1 MPNSTEM
8 IPRADESATASPPQ
22 TAQKATSW
30 SGMLLAALGAVASL
44 LYLAN
49 PGFGLAEILPDG
61 LPGVGNIDE
70 FLFSLLLVFCLQKLG
85 VNLPFFPRNTPRLI
99 EKPRE

>member
-1 MPNSTEM
+1 MPSTEI
-8 IPRADESATASPPQ
+8 IPRSAEPPTASPQQP

-30 SGMLLAALGAVASL
+30 AGQLIAALGVVLSL

-49 PGFGLAEILPDG
+49 PGFGLAEIVPDG

-85 VNLPFFPRNTPRLI
+85 VNLPFFPRNVPRPD
-99 EKPRE
+99 EKSRD